1 MISSEMKTR
10 QSLISVHFVIT
21 FIPLLRSKQNKIY
34 YPDLALTSHMSFSS
48 LYIPPWDLTY
58 QQAAI
63 PSLWTCSNSSF
74 TIMWLHLLQSLEKK
88 SRFYAFFFF
97 KAVILCQTF
106 LSLTIE
112 TGYWDLK
119 RKLIKRKIF
128 SVLVLQ
134 VNM

>member
-1 MISSEMKTR
+1 MKTR

-97 KAVILCQTF
+97 KSSHFMPNFLEFDYRDRILR
-106 LSLTIE
+106 SEKKIN
-112 TGYWDLK
+112 K
-119 RKLIKRKIF
+119 KKNIF
-128 SVLVLQ
+128 STCFTSEHVI
-134 VNM
+134 